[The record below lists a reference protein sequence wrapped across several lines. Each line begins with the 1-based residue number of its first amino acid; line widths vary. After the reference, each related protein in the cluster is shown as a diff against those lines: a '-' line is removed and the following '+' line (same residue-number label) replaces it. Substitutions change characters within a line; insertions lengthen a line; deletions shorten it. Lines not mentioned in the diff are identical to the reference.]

1 MDDDVDGTPE
11 LLAVQPL
18 SADFSGAAR
27 PTQRAPAVSGTLAPL
42 SVPEGDAS
50 LQRSPAD
57 GADLA
62 SEPIVKGSPAVGPR
76 APLSA
81 PKDIIGSH
89 FSPADGTDISA
100 AQVVSPL
107 SAVGQTECGL
117 GGHSEVAR
125 RSFKLKREENARL
138 SELRRRR
145 IVRANRKGGSTS
157 SFIATIV
164 GQTAGSA
171 DPGVIDSAAATS
183 PPASEAS
190 SGNSTSRSSSEIT
203 PSPESESENH
213 DVMTTSRLAS
223 TDTAAAV
230 ASGAPPRLSANT
242 TRTTGSSAAPRSL
255 RLHAVQSSLF
265 AYPSGDGWNLLADC
279 SCGGSVC
286 RSILSSNDPFGAAEA
301 IADSAV
307 TPESFVLMAA
317 SQGVS
322 ACNFDARRSPFR
334 IGPEVV
340 VDVPSFIR
348 GTSPAP
354 CSVTRLAAGNRPAV
368 IMSGIAGVINI
379 STEFVAA
386 FRRRSCGWT
395 SPLRIF
401 VADSPLC

>member
-1 MDDDVDGTPE
+1 MDADAEGDLD

-18 SADFSGAAR
+18 SGHFSEAAR
-27 PTQRAPAVSGTLAPL
+27 HAQRPPTVIRTREPL
-42 SVPEGDAS
+42 VVLSSVAS
-50 LQRSPAD
+50 LSSTVVVDTDLNSGPVGLPPA
-57 GADLA
+57 GSGSCA
-62 SEPIVKGSPAVGPR
+62 PILVPN
-76 APLSA
+76 
-81 PKDIIGSH
+81 DITGSH
-89 FSPADGTDISA
+89 FIPGGGTDLIPEPVAGDSSA
-100 AQVVSPL
+100 ADQADLDL
-107 SAVGQTECGL
+107 S
-117 GGHSEVAR
+117 GHAALAR
-125 RSFKLKREENARL
+125 RAFQLKCEKSARL
-138 SELRRRR
+138 LEQRRQRFTQ
-145 IVRANRKGGSTS
+145 ANPKWSSAS
-157 SFIATIV
+157 SFTATIV
-164 GQTAGSA
+164 GNTAVSVDPCVSGSA
-171 DPGVIDSAAATS
+171 AVAS

-190 SGNSTSRSSSEIT
+190 SGNSTSRSSSRIT
-203 PSPESESENH
+203 SSPESGSENH
-213 DVMTTSRLAS
+213 DVAATSGLAS

-230 ASGAPPRLSANT
+230 AAGAPPRLSANT
-242 TRTTGSSAAPRSL
+242 TRRTGSSAAPRSF

-265 AYPSGDGWNLLADC
+265 AYPSGDGWDLVTDC

-286 RSILSSNDPFGAAEA
+286 RSILSSNDALMAADA
-301 IADSAV
+301 VADSAV